1 MNNTVNLTSGLN
13 IIEFKGESLNLSSKD
28 INCDVF
34 ISIKDG
40 NNKALNLD
48 VRNSSCNLFIFN
60 EFTQKI
66 NLTENYNL
74 YENANATLNFVDV
87 FSNDLTR
94 VVATNLLEKRTNCSL
109 NCAILGFGDKKITID
124 ATNSAGESSVNMDN
138 SSVILKDAS
147 FELVASGI
155 IKKGAKESKN
165 FQKNHALTL
174 GKNKKVKIVPN
185 LLIDEN
191 DVEAG
196 HGCTIGD
203 VDENTMYYLN
213 TRGLSNSDAMA
224 LIVDS
229 FLKTIANNIY
239 DENIKSDVKAK
250 IERQVE
256 IYAN

>member
-1 MNNTVNLTSGLN
+1 MNNVNLTSGLN
-13 IIEFKGESLNLSSKD
+13 IIEFKGESLSLTSKD
-28 INCDVF
+28 INCEVF
-34 ISIKDG
+34 IYIKEGD
-40 NNKALNLD
+40 KKTLNLD
-48 VRNSSCNLFIFN
+48 VKNSSCNLFIFN
-60 EFTQKI
+60 EYTKKI
-66 NLTENYNL
+66 SLIENYNL
-74 YENANATLNFVDV
+74 YENANATLSFVDV
-87 FSNDLTR
+87 FSNDFTR
-94 VVATNLLEKRTNCSL
+94 KVSANLLEKHTNCSL
-109 NCAILGFGDKKITID
+109 NCATLGFGDKNFVID
-124 ATNSAGESSVNMDN
+124 ATNIAGESCVNMEN

-155 IKKGAKESKN
+155 IKKGAKQAKN

-213 TRGLSNSDAMA
+213 TRGLSHADAMA

-229 FLKTIANNIY
+229 FLKTITNNIY
-239 DENIKSDVKAK
+239 DEKIKLDVKAK

-256 IYAN
+256 LYAN